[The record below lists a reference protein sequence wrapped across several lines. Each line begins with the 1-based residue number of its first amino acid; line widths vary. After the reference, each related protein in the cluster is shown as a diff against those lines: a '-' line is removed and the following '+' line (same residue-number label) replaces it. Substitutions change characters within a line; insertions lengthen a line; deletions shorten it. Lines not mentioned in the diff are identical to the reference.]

1 MNLKYWDLLR
11 GQLLNSFDG
20 QEEIFAR
27 LALVVPNRAP
37 FLKKQNPHINNPSAW
52 LHSDFILAD

>member
-11 GQLLNSFDG
+11 GQLLNSFGG

-37 FLKKQNPHINNPSAW
+37 SLKEQKPS
-52 LHSDFILAD
+52 F